1 MIRLAY
7 RQFRVEAST
16 ALVALAIVAVVL
28 AVTGPTLVHVY
39 DTSPTRLGAS
49 DRMLQAAVPA
59 LLVVTPPLLG
69 IFFGAPIVAREL
81 ETGTFRLAWTQSVSR
96 TRWLLVKLGL
106 AGLAT
111 AAVAEGLSLMAAWW
125 ANPINVQNQDR
136 FSPANFG
143 MFGVVPFGYALFAFA
158 LGATAG
164 LIFRRTLPAMAATLV
179 AYIGA
184 RLAVTYWIRPHFE
197 APLRRI
203 TRLNAQSGFGFS
215 IVGRKSIV
223 VTVFPPPMRNAWGL
237 SASLVDKSGHSPS
250 PALIMRICPTVI
262 PHAPLPSGPNS
273 AVQAVGGPMT
283 CMAKLGRRFH
293 EVVTYQPASR
303 YWPFQIDETILFVL
317 LAAALTA
324 VCVWWVRRRLV

>member
-7 RQFRVEAST
+7 RQFRVEAAT
-16 ALVALAIVAVVL
+16 ALVALGIVAVVL
-28 AVTGPTLVHVY
+28 AVTGPQLVHVY
-39 DTSPTRLGAS
+39 DTTPNRLGAT
-49 DRMLQAAVPA
+49 DRMLQGAVPI
-59 LLVVTPPLLG
+59 LLVVTPALLG
-69 IFFGAPIVAREL
+69 SFFGAPIVAREL

-106 AGLAT
+106 AGIGT
-111 AAVAEGLSLMAAWW
+111 AAVSEGLSLMASWW
-125 ANPINVQNQDR
+125 ANPINLHNQNR
-136 FSPANFG
+136 FSPATFG
-143 MFGVVPFGYALFAFA
+143 MFGIVPFGYALFAFA

-164 LIFRRTLPAMAATLV
+164 LLFRRTLPAMATTLA

-203 TRLNAQSGFGFS
+203 TRLNVQGGFGFS
-215 IVGRKSIV
+215 VVGRKSII
-223 VTVFPPPMRNAWGL
+223 VTVFPPTMRNAWAL
-237 SASLVDKSGHSPS
+237 SASLENKSGHSPTS
-250 PALIMRICPTVI
+250 SLIVRLCPTVL
-262 PHAPLPSGPNS
+262 PRAPLPSGPNS

-303 YWPFQIDETILFVL
+303 YWPFQIDETALFVV
-317 LAAALTA
+317 LAAALAA